1 METNANA
8 NNELQAYSLRDA
20 AGIRSTPKDTLAI
33 LIKEGRVNAIKIGVQ
48 WKVSHTEL
56 QRLLVEG
63 TGD

>member
-20 AGIRSTPKDTLAI
+20 AGILSTSKDTLAI
-33 LIKEGRVNAIKIGVQ
+33 LIKAGRVNAIKIGVQ